1 MAPVDRMAKTGGAAT
16 RRLIVHCG
24 VQKTATT
31 SFHHFI
37 ARNRAA
43 LVPLAEVLTPA
54 KGSPTR
60 DLGRAA
66 MTFSLDPTTAN
77 AARLSSCAATL
88 REVVMAGAG
97 TAIVSH
103 ENLPGAMIGNG
114 AVVTLYPLLE
124 RIVAILEREFAP
136 LVPEYVF
143 YTRDMEGWKNS
154 VYNQAVK
161 SDHYPRSRAEFL
173 TETAECGDWDGL
185 HARMDALV
193 GADRVRFFRLEDE
206 ADHDRPGAQL
216 LRHAGVPDATLGALA
231 PMARRAN
238 PGLNAGA
245 LEFMRLLNGL
255 GLARPARRQV
265 AGLISANQ
273 SLFVA
278 G

>member
-1 MAPVDRMAKTGGAAT
+1 MAPVDRMAKAGGAAT

-31 SFHHFI
+31 SFHHFA

-43 LVPLAEVLTPA
+43 LAPLAEVLTPV

-66 MTFSLDPTTAN
+66 MAFSLDPSTAN
-77 AARLSSCAATL
+77 AARLSKCAATL
-88 REVVMAGAG
+88 REALMTGAG
-97 TAIVSH
+97 TVIVSH

-114 AVVTLYPLLE
+114 GVVALYPLLE
-124 RIVAILEREFAP
+124 RIVGILEQEFAP

-143 YTRDMEGWKNS
+143 YTRNMEGWKTS

-173 TETAECGDWDGL
+173 TETAECGDWDDL
-185 HARMDALV
+185 QSRMRALV

-206 ADHDRPGAQL
+206 ADHNRPCTQL
-216 LRHAGVPDATLGALA
+216 LRHAGIPDATLAALA
-231 PMARRAN
+231 PMEKRAN

-265 AGLISANQ
+265 AGLIRANQ